1 MNTIETLHDEFGE
14 LLVLEDGDSRT
25 LAFAKDDTQSTMLKS
40 DPYVLQYEYTQAMLL
55 VLLFCQPKRAL
66 LLGLGGGSLMT
77 TLHHHVP
84 GIHITAVE
92 LRALVIDIAYKYF
105 RLPRGKKMPV
115 VQQDAA
121 EFIRQPMAKKVDVI
135 FADLYHRDGVDDT
148 QLQAEFIADCAAQ
161 LKTNGWLVINAW
173 AEHRDN
179 PVFVAALEAHFV
191 DVRTVMTSTG
201 NWVVLAGTAEDTQS
215 ANAIKDKAVQ
225 LSGVLGFS
233 LSGHLARMKE

>member
-1 MNTIETLHDEFGE
+1 MNTIENLNDELGE
-14 LLVLEDGDSRT
+14 LLVLDDGDYRT
-25 LAFAKDDTQSTMLKS
+25 LAFAEDDAQSTMLKS

-92 LRALVIDIAYKYF
+92 LRAAVIDVAYRYF

-121 EFIRQPMAKKVDVI
+121 EFISQPMKKKVDVI
-135 FADLYHRDGVDDT
+135 FADLYHRDGVDNA

-161 LKTNGWLVINAW
+161 LKTNGWLVMNAW

-191 DVRTVMTSTG
+191 DIRTVMTGSG
-201 NWVVLAGTAEDTQS
+201 NWVVLAGTAEDMQS
-215 ANAIKDKAVQ
+215 ANAIKDKAAQ

-233 LSGHLARMKE
+233 LSGHLARMKD